1 MRKRLQFSSLWRQP
15 LPVLLIWAVLA
26 VEFVLALWERQWP
39 SAGVAAATFVMTLA
53 PLVLVSRLGV
63 RLPWSFV
70 VSITAFIFA
79 TIYLG
84 EAGGF
89 YQRFWWWDG
98 AMHLGSALGFGILGF
113 LLVFMLF
120 QGDRY
125 AAPAW
130 AMAFIAFSFA
140 VMIGAVWE
148 IFEFAVDN
156 IFGLNMQ
163 ESGLND
169 TMGDLIVDVIGASV
183 GAGAGWLYLHGHSIG
198 GSAALMQQF
207 IDRNRR
213 LFRKFRK

>member
-1 MRKRLQFSSLWRQP
+1 MRKRLQFKSLWRQP

-26 VEFVLALWERQWP
+26 FEFGLALWEQQWP
-39 SAGVAAATFVMTLA
+39 AAGVAAAAFLMTLA

-84 EAGGF
+84 EAEGF

-98 AMHLGSALGFGILGF
+98 ALHLGSALGFGIIGF

-130 AMAFIAFSFA
+130 ALAFIAFSFA
-140 VMIGAVWE
+140 VTIGAVWE
-148 IFEFAVDN
+148 IFEFGMDT

-183 GAGAGWLYLHGHSIG
+183 GAGSGWLYLHGRSIG
-198 GSAALMQQF
+198 GSAALLQQF

>member
-1 MRKRLQFSSLWRQP
+1 M
-15 LPVLLIWAVLA
+15 WAVLA
-26 VEFVLALWERQWP
+26 VEFVLALWEQQWP
-39 SAGVAAATFVMTLA
+39 LAGIAVATFVMTLA

-84 EAGGF
+84 EAADF
-89 YQRFWWWDG
+89 YLRFWWWDG
-98 AMHLGSALGFGILGF
+98 MLHLGSALGFGILGF

-130 AMAFIAFSFA
+130 ALAFIAFSFA
-140 VMIGAVWE
+140 VTIGALWE
-148 IFEFAVDN
+148 IFEFAVDSA
-156 IFGLNMQ
+156 FGLSMQ
-163 ESGLND
+163 ETGLAD
-169 TMGDLIVDVIGASV
+169 TMGDLVVDVIGASA
-183 GAGAGWLYLHGHSIG
+183 GAAAGWLYLHGRSLG
-198 GSAALMQQF
+198 GSAALMQAF
-207 IDRNRR
+207 IDRNRQ